1 MDINTSSYS
10 TSNSAS
16 ASTTSTQATSKSK
29 STKSDS
35 SVATSSSGKTDG
47 YESSKNRQVTGLYNK
62 PQHKLTDEQVQA
74 LKDAQTES
82 NKRLIEALSAS
93 LTIGQGSNAF
103 TASSLLNGSVFTSQF
118 CSYTCELP
126 ALATDPTEAQ
136 AAISEGGAY
145 SVDAVATRI
154 MDLATALAGDDE
166 TMLAKMR
173 SAVEKGFG
181 MAKQT
186 FSQITGEN
194 KLPQICQDTYK
205 EVMNR
210 FDKLQDKSTEDSST
224 SSSTTTNSNTEKT
237 H

>member
-1 MDINTSSYS
+1 MDINTNSYNTS
-10 TSNSAS
+10 T
-16 ASTTSTQATSKSK
+16 STTSTSTTSKASSK
-29 STKSDS
+29 ATK
-35 SVATSSSGKTDG
+35 TSSNDKTSASVKTDG
-47 YESSKNRQVTGLYNK
+47 YESSKNRNVTGLYTK
-62 PQHKLTDEQVQA
+62 PQHKLTDEQIQS
-74 LKDAQTES
+74 LKDAQAES
-82 NKRLIEALSAS
+82 KKNLIEALSSA

-103 TASSLLNGSVFTSQF
+103 TAASILDGSVFKSAF

-126 ALATDPTEAQ
+126 TLATDPEEAK

-166 TMLAKMR
+166 AMLAKMR

-181 MAKQT
+181 MARST
-186 FSQITGEN
+186 FSRVTGEN

-210 FDKLQDKSTEDSST
+210 FDKLQNKTTEDLENAQDT
-224 SSSTTTNSNTEKT
+224 VEPE
-237 H
+237 

>member
-1 MDINTSSYS
+1 MDINTNSYTTS
-10 TSNSAS
+10 TNAT
-16 ASTTSTQATSKSK
+16 STTSKTSNKAAK
-29 STKSDS
+29 
-35 SVATSSSGKTDG
+35 TSSNDKPSTSVKTDG
-47 YESSKNRQVTGLYNK
+47 YESSKNRNVTGLYTK
-62 PQHKLTDEQVQA
+62 PQHKLTDEQIQS
-74 LKDAQTES
+74 LQDAQAES
-82 NKRLIEALSAS
+82 KKNLIEALSSA

-103 TASSLLNGSVFTSQF
+103 TAASILDGSVFTSAF

-126 ALATDPTEAQ
+126 ALATDPKEAQ

-166 TMLAKMR
+166 AMLAKMR

-181 MAKQT
+181 MARST
-186 FSQITGEN
+186 FSRVTGED

-210 FDKLQDKSTEDSST
+210 FDKLQNKTAEDKEEVST
-224 SSSTTTNSNTEKT
+224 N
-237 H
+237 